1 MNVFTP
7 FYFLSPPVDPL
18 ANYHT
23 LIMKLGKNNS
33 SRGQTGDLRGQTNQ
47 YNKPEVRT
55 METVSTSIFFLT
67 PISILAHVMVYGVYH
82 RITEISYVKQ
92 ENGPIETLL

>member
-1 MNVFTP
+1 MFSHL
-7 FYFLSPPVDPL
+7 FISWLLSPPVDPL

-23 LIMKLGKNNS
+23 PIMKLGKNNS
-33 SRGQTGDLRGQTNQ
+33 SRGQAGDLRGQT
-47 YNKPEVRT
+47 KPEVRT

-67 PISILAHVMVYGVYH
+67 PISILALVMVYGVYH

>member
-1 MNVFTP
+1 
-7 FYFLSPPVDPL
+7 
-18 ANYHT
+18 
-23 LIMKLGKNNS
+23 
-33 SRGQTGDLRGQTNQ
+33 
-47 YNKPEVRT
+47 

-67 PISILAHVMVYGVYH
+67 PISILALVMVYGVYH

>member
-1 MNVFTP
+1 
-7 FYFLSPPVDPL
+7 
-18 ANYHT
+18 
-23 LIMKLGKNNS
+23 
-33 SRGQTGDLRGQTNQ
+33 
-47 YNKPEVRT
+47 